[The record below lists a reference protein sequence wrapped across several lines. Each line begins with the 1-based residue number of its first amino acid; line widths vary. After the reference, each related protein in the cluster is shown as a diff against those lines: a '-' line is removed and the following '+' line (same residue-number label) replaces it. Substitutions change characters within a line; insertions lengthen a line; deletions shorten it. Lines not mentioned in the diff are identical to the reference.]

1 MRNEFDFYPTPIEC
15 VHALLEREKFEGE
28 VWEPACGDGRIV
40 ESCRQRGL
48 NCFGTDIQLG
58 QDFFDSKRRVD
69 CIITNPPY
77 FCADEFVL
85 HALRLARHKVAMLL
99 RLGFLGGIDRYE
111 TIWRQHPLKS
121 LYVFC
126 RRLDFGVDGTP
137 IDNHAWFVW
146 DMKHEGPA
154 TVHHIFNLT
163 PAERRQRAA
172 AFASKLPSISKLERT
187 QR

>member
-15 VHALLEREKFEGE
+15 VHALLDRERFEGD

-40 ESCRQRGL
+40 NACLQRGVS
-48 NCFGTDIQLG
+48 CIGTDIQLG
-58 QDFFDSKRRVD
+58 QDFFDSKRKVD

-77 FCADEFVL
+77 SCADAFVL

-99 RLGFLGGIDRYE
+99 RLGFLSGINRYE
-111 TIWRQHPLKS
+111 TIWRLHPLKS

-126 RRLDFGVDGTP
+126 KRLNFGESGSP

-146 DMKHEGPA
+146 DKSHSGPA
-154 TVHHIFNLT
+154 TIQHIFNLT

-172 AFASKLPSISKLERT
+172 AFASKLHITGAHL
-187 QR
+187 